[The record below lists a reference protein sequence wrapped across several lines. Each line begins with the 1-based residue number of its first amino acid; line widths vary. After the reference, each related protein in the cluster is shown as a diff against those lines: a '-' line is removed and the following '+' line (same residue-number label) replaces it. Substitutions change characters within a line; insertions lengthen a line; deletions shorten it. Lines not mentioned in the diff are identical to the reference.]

1 MEPGTKLGHYE
12 IRAKIG
18 AGGMGEVYLAVDTE
32 LDRTVAIKILPAA
45 LAADAQRLQRFVQEA
60 KAASALNHPHIL
72 TIYEIGVTGNSRFIA
87 TEFID
92 GDTLRPHIGAGMK
105 LAEVLE
111 ITIQACGALAAAH
124 AAGIIH
130 RDIKPENIM
139 VRRDGYIKLLDFGL
153 AKLTEPKG
161 STTDTEAPTKAMV
174 NTGAGTVMGTAN
186 YMSPEQ
192 AKGTH
197 IDERSDLW
205 SLGAVLYEMVTGH
218 VPFAGETPTE
228 TISLILQKEPA
239 PLVRYANEVP
249 DELERIAAKALT
261 KDREARYQTAKDM
274 LIDLRNLK
282 RKLEVD
288 AEIDRTVPPEL
299 RAAVSTG
306 GAPGGSS
313 TASGAVAA
321 TSVASTPHS
330 ALSAPSASSAEY
342 IAGEIRRHKKGVA
355 LLAGFFVVALIIAGV
370 FYFSRKKPALTEK
383 DSVLLADFVN
393 TTGEQVFDGTL
404 KQALAVQLGQSPF
417 LNIFPDDR
425 VNETLRFMGKA
436 PNERITKDV
445 AKEICA
451 RQGLKAMIVGSI
463 AGLGSHYVV
472 TLEAIDAQ
480 AGDAIAREQAE
491 AENKEQVLKA
501 LGKAASQLRE
511 KLGESLGSI
520 KKYDAPIEQAT
531 TSSLEA
537 LKAFTQGNEQ
547 RNAGNQAESISF
559 YKRAAE
565 LDPNFAMAY
574 ARLGVAY
581 SNQFQTELGAQY
593 SQKAYD
599 LRDRVSERER
609 FYISEKYTSYV
620 SGDREE
626 AVRVLKAWAQSY
638 PNDYIPHNN
647 LAANYSIF
655 GQFEDALK
663 EAREAVRLSPNN
675 TTAQGN
681 YVEGFVKLNRF
692 DEARQTLEQTLG
704 QNPERGIYH
713 FYNFQLAFIRGDQ
726 DTMKKDLDW
735 WSKRPNEN
743 DPLDY
748 QAGTSG
754 FYGQW
759 QKAQDFSHRSI
770 EMMISQDRKENAAQ
784 AETNNSFYEGIL
796 GRCSQAKERVARGL
810 VLSRDRI
817 TLASAAMTLA
827 YCNETGQA
835 QSFIDE
841 LLRRYPKDTPTI
853 GVLIPMVRAAMEM
866 NRGNAVQAIE
876 VIRPAERFELGNV
889 AGFWLTYL
897 RGEIYLRQKAGG
909 DAAAAFQKIL
919 DHRGIEP
926 ISPLYPLAHLGLA
939 RASVLSGDTAKAR
952 KEYQDFLALWKDADP
967 DLPIL
972 QQAKDEYAK
981 LK

>member
-1 MEPGTKLGHYE
+1 MKPGTKLAHYE
-12 IRAKIG
+12 IRSKIG
-18 AGGMGEVYLAVDTE
+18 AGGMGEVYLAIDTE

-111 ITIQACGALAAAH
+111 IAIQACGALAAAH

-139 VRRDGYIKLLDFGL
+139 VRRDGYIKVLDFGL

-218 VPFAGETPTE
+218 APFAGETPTE

-239 PLVRYANEVP
+239 PLVRYAHEVP
-249 DELERIAAKALT
+249 DELERIASKALT
-261 KDREARYQTAKDM
+261 KNREERYQTAKDM
-274 LIDLRNLK
+274 LIDLRHLK

-306 GAPGGSS
+306 GVPGGAS
-313 TASGAVAA
+313 TASGALAA
-321 TSVASTPHS
+321 TSVASTPH
-330 ALSAPSASSAEY
+330 ASSAEY
-342 IAGEIRRHKKGVA
+342 IVSEIRRHRKGAA
-355 LLAGFFVVALIIAGV
+355 LIALFLIAGLAVAGFFYL
-370 FYFSRKKPALTEK
+370 SRKKPALTEK
-383 DSVLLADFVN
+383 DTVLLADFVN
-393 TTGEQVFDGTL
+393 TTGEPVFDGTL

-417 LNIFPDDR
+417 LNIFPDER
-425 VNETLRFMGKA
+425 VNQTLRFMGKA

-445 AKEICA
+445 AKEICV
-451 RQGLKAMIVGSI
+451 RQGIKAMIVGSI
-463 AGLGSHYVV
+463 AGLGSHYIV
-472 TLEAIDAQ
+472 TIEAINAQ
-480 AGDAIAREQAE
+480 ADEAIAREQAE

-511 KLGESLGSI
+511 TLGESLSSI
-520 KKYDAPIEQAT
+520 KKFDAPIEQAT

-537 LKAFTQGNEQ
+537 LKAFSQGNEQ
-547 RNAGNQAESISF
+547 RIAGNQTESIPF
-559 YKRAAE
+559 YKRAVE
-565 LDPNFAMAY
+565 LDPNFALAY
-574 ARLGVAY
+574 ARLAVAY
-581 SNQFQTELGAQY
+581 NNQFQTELAAQY

-620 SGDREE
+620 TGDREE
-626 AVRVLKAWAQSY
+626 AVNVLKAWAQSY

-647 LAANYSIF
+647 LAVNYSLF

-663 EAREAVRLSPNN
+663 ESREAVRLSPNN

-681 YVEGFVKLNRF
+681 YVENFIKLNRF
-692 DEARQTLEQTLG
+692 DEARQVLEQTLG
-704 QNPERGIYH
+704 QNPDRSVYR
-713 FYNFQLAFIRGDQ
+713 FYSSQLAFIRGDQ
-726 DTMKKDLDW
+726 DTIKRELDW
-735 WSKRPNEN
+735 WSKRPTET
-743 DPLDY
+743 DALDY
-748 QAGTSG
+748 QSGTSA

-759 QKAQDFSHRSI
+759 QKARDFSRRSI
-770 EMMISQDRKENAAQ
+770 EMMLSQDRKENAGQTEAFI
-784 AETNNSFYEGIL
+784 SFFEAVL
-796 GRCSQAKERVARGL
+796 GRCQQAKEGVTRGL
-810 VLSRDRI
+810 ALSRDRI
-817 TLASAAMTLA
+817 GLGSAAMALA
-827 YCNETGQA
+827 YCNELGQA
-835 QSFIDE
+835 QSLADE
-841 LLRRYPKDTPTI
+841 LQKRFPKDTPTV
-853 GVLIPMVRAAMEM
+853 GVLIPMVRATMEM
-866 NRGNAVQAIE
+866 NRGNTAAAIE
-876 VIRPAERFELGNV
+876 ILRPANRFEFGNV
-889 AGFWLTYL
+889 AGIWLTYV
-897 RGEIYLRQKAGG
+897 RGQIYLRQKTGNE
-909 DAAAAFQKIL
+909 AAADFQKIL

-926 ISPLYPLAHLGLA
+926 SSPLYPLAHLGLA

-952 KEYQDFLALWKDADP
+952 KEYQDFLAVWKDADA
-967 DLPIL
+967 DLPVL
-972 QQAKDEYAK
+972 QQAKDEYGK

>member
-1 MEPGTKLGHYE
+1 MKPGTKLAHYE
-12 IRAKIG
+12 IRSKIG

-92 GDTLRPHIGAGMK
+92 GDTLRPHIGAGLK

-111 ITIQACGALAAAH
+111 IAIQVCGALAAAH

-161 STTDTEAPTKAMV
+161 STTDTEAPTRAMV

-239 PLVRYANEVP
+239 PLVRYAHEVP
-249 DELERIAAKALT
+249 DELERIVTKALT
-261 KDREARYQTAKDM
+261 KNREERYQTAKDM
-274 LIDLRNLK
+274 LIDLRHLK

-306 GAPGGSS
+306 GVPGGAA

-321 TSVASTPHS
+321 TSVASTPH
-330 ALSAPSASSAEY
+330 ASSAEY
-342 IAGEIRRHKKGVA
+342 IVSEIRRHRKGA
-355 LLAGFFVVALIIAGV
+355 LLIGALLITALAVGGF
-370 FYFSRKKPALTEK
+370 FYFSGKKAALTEK
-383 DSVLLADFVN
+383 DTVLLADFVN
-393 TTGEQVFDGTL
+393 TTGEPVFDGTL

-417 LNIFPDDR
+417 LNIFPDER

-445 AKEICA
+445 AKEICV
-451 RQGLKAMIVGSI
+451 RQGIKAMIVGSI

-472 TLEAIDAQ
+472 TIEAINAQ

-501 LGKAASQLRE
+501 LGKATSQLRE
-511 KLGESLGSI
+511 KLGESLSSI
-520 KKYDAPIEQAT
+520 KKFDAPIEQAT

-537 LKAFTQGNEQ
+537 LKAFSQGNEQ
-547 RNAGNQAESISF
+547 RIAGNQTESIPF
-559 YKRAAE
+559 YKRAVE
-565 LDPNFAMAY
+565 LDPNFALAY
-574 ARLGVAY
+574 ARLAVAY
-581 SNQFQTELGAQY
+581 SNQFQTELAAQY

-620 SGDREE
+620 TGDREE
-626 AVRVLKAWAQSY
+626 AVKVLKAWTQSY

-647 LAANYSIF
+647 LAVNYSLF
-655 GQFEDALK
+655 GQYEDALK
-663 EAREAVRLSPNN
+663 ESREAVRLSPNN

-681 YVEGFVKLNRF
+681 YVENFIKLNRF
-692 DEARQTLEQTLG
+692 DEARQVLEQTLG
-704 QNPERGIYH
+704 QNPERGMYR
-713 FYNFQLAFIRGDQ
+713 FYSSQLAFIRGDQ
-726 DTMKKDLDW
+726 DILKRELDW
-735 WSKRPNEN
+735 WSKRPTET
-743 DPLDY
+743 DVLDY
-748 QAGTSG
+748 QAGSSA

-759 QKAQDFSHRSI
+759 QKSRDFSRRSI
-770 EMMISQDRKENAAQ
+770 EMMLSQDRKENAGQ
-784 AETNNSFYEGIL
+784 AETSNSFFAAVL
-796 GRCSQAKERVARGL
+796 GRCEQAKEDATRGL
-810 VLSRDRI
+810 ALSRDRI
-817 TLASAAMTLA
+817 GLGAAAMALA
-827 YCNETGQA
+827 YCNELGQA
-835 QSFIDE
+835 QSLADE
-841 LLRRYPKDTPTI
+841 LQKRFPKDTATI
-853 GVLIPMVRAAMEM
+853 AVLIPMVRATMEM
-866 NRGNAVQAIE
+866 NRSNTAGAIE
-876 VIRPAERFELGNV
+876 ILRPATRFEFGNV
-889 AGFWLTYL
+889 AGIWLTYV
-897 RGEIYLRQKAGG
+897 RGQIYLRQKAGNE
-909 DAAAAFQKIL
+909 AAAEFQKIL

-926 ISPLYPLAHLGLA
+926 SSLLYPLAHLGLA
-939 RASVLSGDTAKAR
+939 RASVFSGDTAKAR
-952 KEYQDFLALWKDADP
+952 KEYQDFLAVWKDADA
-967 DLPIL
+967 DLPVV

>member
-1 MEPGTKLGHYE
+1 MKPGTKLAHYE
-12 IRAKIG
+12 IRSKIG

-92 GDTLRPHIGAGMK
+92 GDTLRPHIGAGLK

-111 ITIQACGALAAAH
+111 IAIQACAALAAAH

-239 PLVRYANEVP
+239 PLVRYAHEVP
-249 DELERIAAKALT
+249 DELERIATKALT
-261 KDREARYQTAKDM
+261 KNREERYQTAKDM
-274 LIDLRNLK
+274 LIDLRHLK

-306 GAPGGSS
+306 GVPGGAA

-321 TSVASTPHS
+321 TSVASTPH
-330 ALSAPSASSAEY
+330 ASSAEY
-342 IAGEIRRHKKGVA
+342 IVSEIRRHRKGA
-355 LLAGFFVVALIIAGV
+355 LLIGALLIAALAVGGF
-370 FYFSRKKPALTEK
+370 FYFSGKKAALTEK
-383 DSVLLADFVN
+383 DTVLLADFVN
-393 TTGEQVFDGTL
+393 TTGEPVFDGTL

-417 LNIFPDDR
+417 LNIFPDER

-445 AKEICA
+445 AKEICV
-451 RQGLKAMIVGSI
+451 RQGIKAMIVGSI

-472 TLEAIDAQ
+472 TIEAINAQ

-501 LGKAASQLRE
+501 LGKATSQLRE
-511 KLGESLGSI
+511 KLGESLSSI
-520 KKYDAPIEQAT
+520 KKFDAPIEQAT

-537 LKAFTQGNEQ
+537 LKAFSQGNEQ
-547 RNAGNQAESISF
+547 RIAGNQTESIPF
-559 YKRAAE
+559 YKRAVE
-565 LDPNFAMAY
+565 LDPNFALAY
-574 ARLGVAY
+574 ARLAVAY
-581 SNQFQTELGAQY
+581 SNQFQTELAAQY

-620 SGDREE
+620 TGDREE
-626 AVRVLKAWAQSY
+626 AVKVLKAWAQSY

-647 LAANYSIF
+647 LAVNYSLF
-655 GQFEDALK
+655 GQYEDALK
-663 EAREAVRLSPNN
+663 ESREAVRLSPNN

-681 YVEGFVKLNRF
+681 YVENFIKLNRF
-692 DEARQTLEQTLG
+692 DEARQVLEQTLG
-704 QNPERGIYH
+704 QNPERSIYR
-713 FYNFQLAFIRGDQ
+713 FYSSQLAFIRGDQ
-726 DTMKKDLDW
+726 DILKRELDW
-735 WSKRPNEN
+735 WSKRPTET
-743 DPLDY
+743 DALDY
-748 QAGTSG
+748 QAGTSA

-759 QKAQDFSHRSI
+759 QKSRDFSRRSI
-770 EMMISQDRKENAAQ
+770 EMMLSQDRKENAGQ
-784 AETNNSFYEGIL
+784 AETSNSFFEAVL
-796 GRCSQAKERVARGL
+796 GRCQQSKEAVARG
-810 VLSRDRI
+810 VALSRDRI
-817 TLASAAMTLA
+817 GLGSAAMALA
-827 YCNETGQA
+827 YCNELGQA
-835 QSFIDE
+835 QSFVDE
-841 LLRRYPKDTPTI
+841 LQKRFPKDTATI
-853 GVLIPMVRAAMEM
+853 AVLIPLVRATMEM
-866 NRGNAVQAIE
+866 NRGNTAGAIE
-876 VIRPAERFELGNV
+876 ILRPATRFEFGNV
-889 AGFWLTYL
+889 AGIWLTYV
-897 RGEIYLRQKAGG
+897 RGQIYLRQKAGNE
-909 DAAAAFQKIL
+909 AAAEFQKIL

-926 ISPLYPLAHLGLA
+926 SSPLYPLAHLGLA

-952 KEYQDFLALWKDADP
+952 KEYQDFLAVWKDADA
-967 DLPIL
+967 DLPVV

>member
-1 MEPGTKLGHYE
+1 MSASLSSGTKLGHYE
-12 IRAKIG
+12 IRSKIG

-32 LDRTVAIKILPAA
+32 LDRTVAIKILPVA
-45 LAADAQRLQRFVQEA
+45 LAADSQRLQRFVQEA

-72 TIYEIGVTGNSRFIA
+72 TIYEIGTTESSRFIA

-111 ITIQACGALAAAH
+111 IAIQACSALAAAH

-139 VRRDGYIKLLDFGL
+139 VRRDGYIKVLDFGL

-197 IDERSDLW
+197 VDERTDLW

-239 PLVRYANEVP
+239 PLVRYAHEVP
-249 DELERIAAKALT
+249 DELERITTKALT
-261 KDREARYQTAKDM
+261 KDREERYQTAKDM
-274 LIDLRNLK
+274 LIDLRHLK

-306 GAPGGSS
+306 GFPGGSS

-321 TSVASTPHS
+321 TSLASTPQ
-330 ALSAPSASSAEY
+330 ASSAEY
-342 IAGEIRRHKKGVA
+342 IVSEIRRHKKGAAMIAALLIVA
-355 LLAGFFVVALIIAGV
+355 LVVAGF
-370 FYFSRKKPALTEK
+370 FYFSRKKQTLTEK
-383 DSVLLADFVN
+383 DTVLLADFVN
-393 TTGEQVFDGTL
+393 TTGEPVFDGTL

-417 LNIFPDDR
+417 LNIFPDER
-425 VNETLRFMGKA
+425 VNEALRFMGKA
-436 PNERITKDV
+436 ANERITKDV

-451 RQGLKAMIVGSI
+451 RQGIKAMIVGSI

-472 TLEAIDAQ
+472 TLEAINAQ

-511 KLGESLGSI
+511 KLGESLGSL
-520 KKYDAPIEQAT
+520 KKFDAPIEQAT

-547 RNAGNQAESISF
+547 RLVGNQSEAIPF
-559 YKRAAE
+559 YKRAIE

-574 ARLGVAY
+574 ARLAVMY
-581 SNQFQTELGAQY
+581 NNQFQTEMAAQY

-620 SGDREE
+620 TGDREE
-626 AVRVLKAWAQSY
+626 AINVLKAWAQSY

-647 LAANYSIF
+647 LAANYSLF

-681 YVEGFVKLNRF
+681 YVEGFIKLNRF

-713 FYNFQLAFIRGDQ
+713 FYNYQLAFIRNDQ

-735 WSKRPNEN
+735 WAKRPKES
-743 DPLDY
+743 DPLEY
-748 QAGTSG
+748 QAGSTA

-759 QKAQDFSHRSI
+759 QKSRDFTRRLI
-770 EMMISQDRKENAAQ
+770 EMMLSEDRKENAGQ
-784 AETNNSFYEGIL
+784 IETYNSFLEAVL
-796 GRCSQAKERVARGL
+796 GRCQQAKEGVTRGVA
-810 VLSRDRI
+810 LSRDRI
-817 TLASAAMTLA
+817 SLGAAAMTLA
-827 YCNETGQA
+827 YCNEAGQS
-835 QSFIDE
+835 QSLADE
-841 LLRRYPKDTPTI
+841 LQKRFPKDTPTI
-853 GVLIPMVRAAMEM
+853 GVLIPMVRATMEI
-866 NRGNAVQAIE
+866 NRGNGAQAIE
-876 VIRPAERFELGNV
+876 ILRPAGRFELGNV
-889 AGFWLTYL
+889 AGFWITYI
-897 RGEIYLRQKAGG
+897 RGEIYLRQKSGNE
-909 DAAAAFQKIL
+909 AAAAFQKIL

-926 ISPLYPLAHLGLA
+926 ASPLYPLAHLGLA

-952 KEYQDFLALWKDADP
+952 KEYQDFLAVWKDADA
-967 DLPIL
+967 DLPVL

>member
-1 MEPGTKLGHYE
+1 
-12 IRAKIG
+12 
-18 AGGMGEVYLAVDTE
+18 MGEVYLAVDTE

-92 GDTLRPHIGAGMK
+92 GDTLRPHIGAGLK

-111 ITIQACGALAAAH
+111 IAIQACGALAAAH

-161 STTDTEAPTKAMV
+161 STTDTEAPTKAMI

-239 PLVRYANEVP
+239 PLVRYAHEVP
-249 DELERIAAKALT
+249 DELERIATKALT
-261 KDREARYQTAKDM
+261 KNREERYQTAKDM
-274 LIDLRNLK
+274 LIDLRHLK

-306 GAPGGSS
+306 GVPGGAG

-321 TSVASTPHS
+321 TSVASTPH
-330 ALSAPSASSAEY
+330 ASSAEY
-342 IAGEIRRHKKGVA
+342 IVSEIRRHRKGA
-355 LLAGFFVVALIIAGV
+355 LLIGALLIAALAVGGF
-370 FYFSRKKPALTEK
+370 FYFSGKKAALTEK
-383 DSVLLADFVN
+383 DTVLLADFVN
-393 TTGEQVFDGTL
+393 TTGEAVFDGTL

-417 LNIFPDDR
+417 LNIFPDER

-445 AKEICA
+445 AKEICV
-451 RQGLKAMIVGSI
+451 RQGIKAMIVGSI

-472 TLEAIDAQ
+472 TIEAINAQ

-501 LGKAASQLRE
+501 LGKATSQLRE
-511 KLGESLGSI
+511 KLGESLSSI
-520 KKYDAPIEQAT
+520 KKFDAPIEQAT

-537 LKAFTQGNEQ
+537 LKAFSQGNEQ
-547 RNAGNQAESISF
+547 RIAGNQTESIPF
-559 YKRAAE
+559 YKRAVE
-565 LDPNFAMAY
+565 LDPNFALAY
-574 ARLGVAY
+574 ARLAVAY
-581 SNQFQTELGAQY
+581 SNQFQTELAAQY

-620 SGDREE
+620 TGDREE
-626 AVRVLKAWAQSY
+626 AVKVLKAWAQSY

-647 LAANYSIF
+647 LAVNYSLF
-655 GQFEDALK
+655 GQYEDALK
-663 EAREAVRLSPNN
+663 ESREAVRLSPNN

-681 YVEGFVKLNRF
+681 YVENFIKLNRF
-692 DEARQTLEQTLG
+692 DEARQVLEQTLG
-704 QNPERGIYH
+704 QNPERGIYR
-713 FYNFQLAFIRGDQ
+713 FYSSQLAFIRGDQ
-726 DTMKKDLDW
+726 DILKRELDW
-735 WSKRPNEN
+735 WSKRPTET
-743 DPLDY
+743 DALDY
-748 QAGTSG
+748 QAGTSA

-759 QKAQDFSHRSI
+759 QKSRDFSRRSI
-770 EMMISQDRKENAAQ
+770 EMMLSQDRKENAGQ
-784 AETNNSFYEGIL
+784 AETSNSFFEAVL
-796 GRCSQAKERVARGL
+796 GRCQQSKEAVARG
-810 VLSRDRI
+810 VALSRDRI
-817 TLASAAMTLA
+817 GLGSAAMALA
-827 YCNETGQA
+827 YCNELGQA
-835 QSFIDE
+835 QSFVDE
-841 LLRRYPKDTPTI
+841 LQKRFPKDTATI
-853 GVLIPMVRAAMEM
+853 AVLIPMVRATMEM
-866 NRGNAVQAIE
+866 NRGNTAGAIE
-876 VIRPAERFELGNV
+876 ILRPATRFEFGNV
-889 AGFWLTYL
+889 AGIWLTYV
-897 RGEIYLRQKAGG
+897 RGQIYLRQKAG
-909 DAAAAFQKIL
+909 
-919 DHRGIEP
+919 
-926 ISPLYPLAHLGLA
+926 
-939 RASVLSGDTAKAR
+939 SVLSGDTAKAR
-952 KEYQDFLALWKDADP
+952 KEYQDFLALWKDADA
-967 DLPIL
+967 DLPVV

>member
-1 MEPGTKLGHYE
+1 MTISAGTKLGHYE
-12 IRAKIG
+12 IRSQLG
-18 AGGMGEVYLAVDTE
+18 AGGMGEVYLAIDTE
-32 LDRTVAIKILPAA
+32 LDRTVAIKILPAD
-45 LAADAQRLQRFVQEA
+45 LASDTQRLQRFVQEA

-72 TIYEIGVTGNSRFIA
+72 TIYEIGTTESSRFIA

-111 ITIQACGALAAAH
+111 IAIQACSALAAAH

-139 VRRDGYIKLLDFGL
+139 VRRDGYIKVLDFGL

-161 STTDTEAPTKAMV
+161 STTDTEAPTRAMV

-197 IDERSDLW
+197 VDERTDLW

-239 PLVRYANEVP
+239 PLVRYAHEVP
-249 DELERIAAKALT
+249 DELERIATKALT
-261 KDREARYQTAKDM
+261 KNREERYQTAKDM
-274 LIDLRNLK
+274 VIDLRHLK

-306 GAPGGSS
+306 GVPGGSS
-313 TASGAVAA
+313 TASGGAPA
-321 TSVASTPHS
+321 TSVASTPHG
-330 ALSAPSASSAEY
+330 ASSAEY
-342 IAGEIRRHKKGVA
+342 IVSEIRRHKKGA
-355 LLAGFFVVALIIAGV
+355 ALIAVLLIVGVVIAGS
-370 FYFSRKKPALTEK
+370 FYFSRKKSALTEK
-383 DSVLLADFVN
+383 DTVLLADFVN
-393 TTGEQVFDGTL
+393 TTDEPVFDGTL

-417 LNIFPDDR
+417 LNIFPDER

-451 RQGLKAMIVGSI
+451 RQGLKAMIIGSI
-463 AGLGSHYVV
+463 AGLGSHYVI
-472 TLEAIDAQ
+472 TIEAINPQ

-491 AENKEQVLKA
+491 ADNKEQVLKA

-511 KLGESLGSI
+511 KLGESLSSI
-520 KKYDAPIEQAT
+520 KKFDAPIEQAT

-537 LKAFTQGNEQ
+537 LKAFSQGNEQ
-547 RNAGNQAESISF
+547 RIVGNQTEAIPF
-559 YKRAAE
+559 YKRAIE

-574 ARLGVAY
+574 ARLAVIY
-581 SNQFQTELGAQY
+581 NNQFQTELAAQF

-599 LRDRVSERER
+599 LRNRVSEREK
-609 FYISEKYTSYV
+609 FYISEKYASYV
-620 SGDREE
+620 SGDRDE
-626 AVRVLKAWAQSY
+626 AINVLKAWAQSY

-647 LAANYSIF
+647 LAVNYSLI
-655 GQFEDALK
+655 GQYEDALK
-663 EAREAVRLSPNN
+663 ESREAVRLSPNN

-681 YVEGFVKLNRF
+681 YVENFIKLNRF
-692 DEARQTLEQTLG
+692 DEARQVLEQTLG
-704 QNPERGIYH
+704 QNPERPVYRVYS
-713 FYNFQLAFIRGDQ
+713 FELAFLRGDQ
-726 DTMKKDLDW
+726 DTMKRDLDW
-735 WSKRPNEN
+735 WEKRPKQT
-743 DPLDY
+743 DFFDY
-748 QAGTSG
+748 QAASAA

-759 QKAQDFSHRSI
+759 HKSLDFNHRSI
-770 EMMISQDRKENAAQ
+770 EMMISQDRKENAGQ
-784 AETNNSFYEGIL
+784 IETYVSFLEAVV
-796 GRCSQAKERVARGL
+796 GRCQQAKEGVARGL
-810 VLSRDRI
+810 ALSRDRI
-817 TLASAAMTLA
+817 GLGTAAMTLA
-827 YCNETGQA
+827 YCNELGQA
-835 QSFIDE
+835 QSLLDE
-841 LLRRYPKDTPTI
+841 LQRRYPKDTPTI
-853 GVLIPMVRAAMEM
+853 GVLVPMVRAAMEM
-866 NRGNAVQAIE
+866 NRGNGAQAIE
-876 VIRPAERFELGNV
+876 ILRPAGRFELGNI
-889 AGFWLTYL
+889 AGFWLTYI
-897 RGEIYLRQKAGG
+897 RGEVLLRQKAGNE
-909 DAAAAFQKIL
+909 AAAAFQKIL

-926 ISPLYPLAHLGLA
+926 MSPLYSLAHLGLA
-939 RASVLSGDTAKAR
+939 RASVLSGDTTRAR
-952 KEYQDFLALWKDADP
+952 KEYQDFLGVWKDADA

-972 QQAKDEYAK
+972 QQAREEYLK

>member
-1 MEPGTKLGHYE
+1 
-12 IRAKIG
+12 
-18 AGGMGEVYLAVDTE
+18 MGEVYLAVDTE

-45 LAADAQRLQRFVQEA
+45 LASDSQRLQRFVQEA
-60 KAASALNHPHIL
+60 KSASALNHPHIL
-72 TIYEIGVTGNSRFIA
+72 TIYEIGTTESSRFIA

-111 ITIQACGALAAAH
+111 IAIQACSALAAAH

-139 VRRDGYIKLLDFGL
+139 VRRDGYIKVLDFGL

-197 IDERSDLW
+197 VDERTDLW

-239 PLVRYANEVP
+239 PLVRYAHEVP
-249 DELERIAAKALT
+249 DELERIATKALT
-261 KDREARYQTAKDM
+261 KDREERYQTAKDM
-274 LIDLRNLK
+274 LIDLRHLK

-306 GAPGGSS
+306 GVPVGSS
-313 TASGAVAA
+313 TASGALAA
-321 TSVASTPHS
+321 TSVASTPH
-330 ALSAPSASSAEY
+330 ASSAEY
-342 IAGEIRRHKKGVA
+342 IVSEIRRHKKGAALIAALLTVA
-355 LLAGFFVVALIIAGV
+355 LVVAGV
-370 FYFSRKKPALTEK
+370 FYFSRNKSALTER
-383 DSVLLADFVN
+383 DTVLLADFVN
-393 TTGEQVFDGTL
+393 TTGEPVFDGTL

-417 LNIFPDDR
+417 LNIFPDER

-436 PNERITKDV
+436 ANERITKEI

-463 AGLGSHYVV
+463 AALGSHYVV
-472 TLEAIDAQ
+472 TIEAINAQ
-480 AGDAIAREQAE
+480 AGDVIAREQSE
-491 AENKEQVLKA
+491 ADSKEQVLKA

-511 KLGESLGSI
+511 KLGESLGSV
-520 KKYDAPIEQAT
+520 KKFDAPIEQAT

-537 LKAFTQGNEQ
+537 LKAFTQGNEE
-547 RNAGNQAESISF
+547 RNLGNQTEAIPF
-559 YKRAAE
+559 YKRAVE

-574 ARLGVAY
+574 ARLAVIY
-581 SNQFQTELGAQY
+581 NNQFQTELAAQY

-599 LRDRVSERER
+599 LRDRVSEREK
-609 FYISEKYTSYV
+609 FYISEKYASYV

-626 AVRVLKAWAQSY
+626 AIRVLKAWAQSY

-647 LAANYSIF
+647 LAVNYSLF
-655 GQFEDALK
+655 GQYEEALK
-663 EAREAVRLSPNN
+663 ESREAVRLSPQN
-675 TTAQGN
+675 TTSLSN
-681 YVEGFVKLNRF
+681 YIENFIKLNRF
-692 DEARQTLEQTLG
+692 DEARQVLEQTLG
-704 QNPERGIYH
+704 PTPDRPVYRV
-713 FYNFQLAFIRGDQ
+713 YSYQLAFLRGDQ
-726 DTMKKDLDW
+726 ETMQKTLDW
-735 WSKRPNEN
+735 WAKRPTQTEFF
-743 DPLDY
+743 DF
-748 QAGTSG
+748 QAGPAA

-759 QKAQDFSHRSI
+759 QKALDFNHRSI
-770 EMMISQDRKENAAQ
+770 EMMISQDRKENAGQ
-784 AETNNSFYEGIL
+784 IESGNSFVEAVL
-796 GRCSQAKERVARGL
+796 GRCQQAKEEVKRGL
-810 VLSRDRI
+810 ALSRDRFG
-817 TLASAAMTLA
+817 LSVAALGLA
-827 YCNETGQA
+827 YCNDLGQA
-835 QSFIDE
+835 QALLDE
-841 LLRRYPKDTPTI
+841 LQKRFPRDTATSGI
-853 GVLIPMVRAAMEM
+853 LVPMIRAAIEM
-866 NRGNAVQAIE
+866 NRGNTAQALEIL
-876 VIRPAERFELGNV
+876 RPAGRFELGNV
-889 AGFWLTYL
+889 AGIWMTYI
-897 RGEIYLRQKAGG
+897 RGEIYLRQKAGNE
-909 DAAAAFQKIL
+909 AAAAFQKIL

-926 ISPLYPLAHLGLA
+926 ASPLYPLAHLGLA
-939 RASVLSGDTAKAR
+939 RASVLSGDTNRAR
-952 KEYQDFLALWKDADP
+952 KEYQDFLAMWKDADA
-967 DLPIL
+967 DLPVL
-972 QQAKDEYAK
+972 LQAKEEYAK

>member
-1 MEPGTKLGHYE
+1 MKPGTRLGHYE
-12 IRAKIG
+12 IRSKIG
-18 AGGMGEVYLAVDTE
+18 AGGMGEVYLAIDTE
-32 LDRTVAIKILPAA
+32 LDRTVAIKILPAV
-45 LAADAQRLQRFVQEA
+45 LAADGQRLQRFVQEA

-111 ITIQACGALAAAH
+111 VAIQACGALAAAH
-124 AAGIIH
+124 AAGIVH

-139 VRRDGYIKLLDFGL
+139 VRRDGYIKVLDFGL

-239 PLVRYANEVP
+239 PLVRYAHEVP
-249 DELERIAAKALT
+249 DELERIATKALT
-261 KDREARYQTAKDM
+261 KDREERYQTAKDM
-274 LIDLRNLK
+274 LIDLRHLK

-306 GAPGGSS
+306 GVPGGAS

-321 TSVASTPHS
+321 TSVAGTPHG
-330 ALSAPSASSAEY
+330 ASSAEY
-342 IAGEIRRHKKGVA
+342 IVSEIRRHKKGVA
-355 LLAGFFVVALIIAGV
+355 LLAGLFVVALIVAGV
-370 FYFSRKKPALTEK
+370 FFFLRKKPALTEK
-383 DSVLLADFVN
+383 DTVLLADFVN
-393 TTGEQVFDGTL
+393 TTGEPVFDGTL

-417 LNIFPDDR
+417 LNIFPDER

-463 AGLGSHYVV
+463 AGLGSHYVI
-472 TLEAIDAQ
+472 TIEAINAQ
-480 AGDAIAREQAE
+480 AGEAIAREQAE

-511 KLGESLGSI
+511 KLGESLSSI
-520 KKYDAPIEQAT
+520 KKFDAPIEQAT

-547 RNAGNQAESISF
+547 RIVGNQPESIPF
-559 YKRAAE
+559 YKRAIE

-574 ARLGVAY
+574 ARLAVMY
-581 SNQFQTELGAQY
+581 NNQFQTEVAAQY

-620 SGDREE
+620 TGDREE
-626 AVRVLKAWAQSY
+626 AINILKAWAQSY

-647 LAANYSIF
+647 LAANYSLF

-681 YVEGFVKLNRF
+681 YVEGFIKLNRF

-704 QNPERGIYH
+704 QNPERGVFH
-713 FYNFQLAFIRGDQ
+713 FYNYELAFIRGDQ

-735 WSKRPNEN
+735 WAKRPNEN

-748 QAGTSG
+748 QGGTAG

-759 QKAQDFSHRSI
+759 QKAQDFFHRSI
-770 EMMISQDRKENAAQ
+770 EMMISQDRKENAGQ
-784 AETNNSFYEGIL
+784 IETYISSYEAVL
-796 GRCSQAKERVARGL
+796 GRCQQAKERVARGIA
-810 VLSRDRI
+810 LSRDRI
-817 TLASAAMTLA
+817 GLGSAAITLA
-827 YCNETGQA
+827 YCNELGQA
-835 QSFIDE
+835 QSLLDE
-841 LLRRYPKDTPTI
+841 LQKRFPKDTATV
-853 GVLIPMVRAAMEM
+853 GVLVPMTRAAIEM
-866 NRGNAVQAIE
+866 NRGNTTQAIE
-876 VIRPAERFELGNV
+876 ILRPAGRFELGNV
-889 AGFWLTYL
+889 AGFWLTYV
-897 RGEIYLRQKAGG
+897 RGEIYLRQKAGNE
-909 DAAAAFQKIL
+909 AAADFQKIL

-926 ISPLYPLAHLGLA
+926 TSPLYPLAHLGLA

-952 KEYQDFLALWKDADP
+952 KEYQDFLALWKDADA

>member
-1 MEPGTKLGHYE
+1 LTISAGTKLGRYE

-18 AGGMGEVYLAVDTE
+18 AGGMGEVYLAIDTE
-32 LDRTVAIKILPAA
+32 LDRTVAIKILPAD
-45 LAADAQRLQRFVQEA
+45 LASDTQRLQRFVQEA

-72 TIYEIGVTGNSRFIA
+72 TIYEIGTTESSRFIA

-111 ITIQACGALAAAH
+111 IAIQACSALAAAH

-139 VRRDGYIKLLDFGL
+139 VRRDGYIKVLDFGL

-161 STTDTEAPTKAMV
+161 STTDTEAPTRAMV

-197 IDERSDLW
+197 VDERTDLW

-239 PLVRYANEVP
+239 PLVRYAHEVP
-249 DELERIAAKALT
+249 EELERIATKALT
-261 KDREARYQTAKDM
+261 KDREERYQTAKDM
-274 LIDLRNLK
+274 LIDLRHLK

-306 GAPGGSS
+306 GAPGGAS

-321 TSVASTPHS
+321 TSVASAPHG
-330 ALSAPSASSAEY
+330 ASSAEY
-342 IAGEIRRHKKGVA
+342 IVSEIRRHKKGAVMVAGVLIVA
-355 LLAGFFVVALIIAGV
+355 LVVAGF

-383 DSVLLADFVN
+383 DTVLLADFVN
-393 TTGEQVFDGTL
+393 TTGESVFDGTL

-417 LNIFPDDR
+417 LNIFPDER
-425 VNETLRFMGKA
+425 VNETLRFMGKPA
-436 PNERITKDV
+436 NERITKDV

-451 RQGLKAMIVGSI
+451 RQGIKAMIVGSI
-463 AGLGSHYVV
+463 AGLGSHYVI
-472 TLEAIDAQ
+472 TIEAINAQ

-491 AENKEQVLKA
+491 ADNKEQVLKA

-511 KLGESLGSI
+511 KLGESLSSI
-520 KKYDAPIEQAT
+520 KKFDAPIEQAT

-537 LKAFTQGNEQ
+537 LKAFSQGNEQ
-547 RNAGNQAESISF
+547 RIVGNQPEAIPF
-559 YKRAAE
+559 YKRAIE

-574 ARLGVAY
+574 ARLAVMY
-581 SNQFQTELGAQY
+581 QNQFQTELAAQF

-609 FYISEKYTSYV
+609 FYISEKYASYV
-620 SGDREE
+620 TGDRDE
-626 AVRVLKAWAQSY
+626 ATNVLKAWAQSY

-647 LAANYSIF
+647 LAVNYSLF
-655 GQFEDALK
+655 GQYEDALK
-663 EAREAVRLSPNN
+663 ESREAVRLSPNN
-675 TTAQGN
+675 ATAQGN
-681 YVEGFVKLNRF
+681 YVENFIKLNRF
-692 DEARQTLEQTLG
+692 DEARQVLEQTLG
-704 QNPERGIYH
+704 QNPERPVYH
-713 FYNFQLAFIRGDQ
+713 FYSSQLAFLRGDQ
-726 DTMKKDLDW
+726 ETMKRDLDW
-735 WSKRPNEN
+735 WEKRPKQT
-743 DPLDY
+743 DFFDF
-748 QAGTSG
+748 QAATAG

-759 QKAQDFSHRSI
+759 HKSLDFNHRSI
-770 EMMISQDRKENAAQ
+770 EMMISQDRKENAGQ
-784 AETNNSFYEGIL
+784 IETYVSFLEAIV
-796 GRCSQAKERVARGL
+796 GRCQQAREGAARG
-810 VLSRDRI
+810 VALSRDRI
-817 TLASAAMTLA
+817 GLGNAAMTLA
-827 YCNETGQA
+827 YCNELGQA
-835 QSFIDE
+835 QSLLDE
-841 LLRRYPKDTPTI
+841 ILRRYPKDTPTI
-853 GVLIPMVRAAMEM
+853 GVLVPMVRAAMEM
-866 NRGNAVQAIE
+866 NRGNGAQAIE
-876 VIRPAERFELGNV
+876 ILRPAGRFELGII
-889 AGFWLTYL
+889 AGFWLTYV
-897 RGEIYLRQKAGG
+897 RGEVLLREKAGNE
-909 DAAAAFQKIL
+909 AAAAFQKIL

-926 ISPLYPLAHLGLA
+926 MSPLYPLAHLGLA
-939 RASVLSGDTAKAR
+939 RASVLSGDTTRAR
-952 KEYQDFLALWKDADP
+952 KEYQDFLAVWKDADA
-967 DLPIL
+967 DLPVL
-972 QQAKDEYAK
+972 QQARDEYLK

>member
-1 MEPGTKLGHYE
+1 LTVSAGSRLGRYE

-18 AGGMGEVYLAVDTE
+18 AGGMGEVYLAIDTE
-32 LDRTVAIKILPAA
+32 LDRTVAIKILPAD
-45 LAADAQRLQRFVQEA
+45 LATDTQRLQRFVQEA

-72 TIYEIGVTGNSRFIA
+72 TIYEIGTTESSRFIA

-111 ITIQACGALAAAH
+111 IAIQACSALAAAH

-139 VRRDGYIKLLDFGL
+139 VRRDGYIKVLDFGL

-161 STTDTEAPTKAMV
+161 STTDTEAPTRAMV

-197 IDERSDLW
+197 VDERTDLW

-239 PLVRYANEVP
+239 PLVRYAHEVP
-249 DELERIAAKALT
+249 DELERIATKALT
-261 KDREARYQTAKDM
+261 KDREERYQTAKDM
-274 LIDLRNLK
+274 LIDLRHLK

-299 RAAVSTG
+299 RAAVSTSG
-306 GAPGGSS
+306 VPAGSS
-313 TASGAVAA
+313 TASGATTA
-321 TSVASTPHS
+321 TSVASAPHG
-330 ALSAPSASSAEY
+330 ASSAEY
-342 IAGEIRRHKKGVA
+342 IVSEIRRHKKGAA
-355 LLAGFFVVALIIAGV
+355 LIAGV
-370 FYFSRKKPALTEK
+370 LIIGLVVAGFIYFSRKKSALTEK
-383 DSVLLADFVN
+383 DTVLLADFVN
-393 TTGEQVFDGTL
+393 TTGEPVFDGTL

-417 LNIFPDDR
+417 LNIFPDER
-425 VNETLRFMGKA
+425 VNETLRFMGKPA
-436 PNERITKDV
+436 NERITKDV

-451 RQGLKAMIVGSI
+451 RQGIKAMIVGSI
-463 AGLGSHYVV
+463 AGLGSHYIV
-472 TLEAIDAQ
+472 TLEAINAQ
-480 AGDAIAREQAE
+480 AGDAIAREQSE

-520 KKYDAPIEQAT
+520 KKFDEPIEQAT

-547 RNAGNQAESISF
+547 RIVGNQPEAILF
-559 YKRAAE
+559 YKRAIE

-574 ARLGVAY
+574 ARLAVMY
-581 SNQFQTELGAQY
+581 QNQFQTELAAQF

-599 LRDRVSERER
+599 LRDRVSEREK
-609 FYISEKYTSYV
+609 FYISEKYASYV
-620 SGDREE
+620 TGDRDE
-626 AVRVLKAWAQSY
+626 AINVLKAWAQSY

-647 LAANYSIF
+647 LAVDYSLF
-655 GQFEDALK
+655 GQYEDALK
-663 EAREAVRLSPNN
+663 ESREAVRLSPNN

-681 YVEGFVKLNRF
+681 YVENFIKLNRF
-692 DEARQTLEQTLG
+692 DEARQVLEQTLG
-704 QNPERGIYH
+704 QNPERPVYH
-713 FYNFQLAFIRGDQ
+713 FYSFELAFLLGDQ
-726 DTMKKDLDW
+726 DTMKRDLDW
-735 WSKRPNEN
+735 WEKRPKQT
-743 DPLDY
+743 DFFDY
-748 QAGTSG
+748 QAGTAA

-759 QKAQDFSHRSI
+759 HKSLDFNRRSI
-770 EMMISQDRKENAAQ
+770 EIMISQDRKENAGQ
-784 AETNNSFYEGIL
+784 AETYVSFLEAVV
-796 GRCSQAKERVARGL
+796 GRCQQAKEGVARG
-810 VLSRDRI
+810 VALSRDRI
-817 TLASAAMTLA
+817 GLGNAAMTQA
-827 YCNETGQA
+827 YCNELGQA
-835 QSFIDE
+835 QSFLDE
-841 LLRRYPKDTPTI
+841 LQRRYPKDTPTI
-853 GVLIPMVRAAMEM
+853 GVLVPMVRAAMEM
-866 NRGNAVQAIE
+866 NRGNGAQAIE
-876 VIRPAERFELGNV
+876 ILRPAGRFELGNI
-889 AGFWLTYL
+889 AGFWMTYI
-897 RGEIYLRQKAGG
+897 RGEVLLRQKAGNE
-909 DAAAAFQKIL
+909 AAAAFQKIL

-926 ISPLYPLAHLGLA
+926 TSPLYPLAHLGLA
-939 RASVLSGDTAKAR
+939 RASVLSGDTTRAR
-952 KEYQDFLALWKDADP
+952 KEYQDFLAVWKDADA
-967 DLPIL
+967 DLPVL
-972 QQAKDEYAK
+972 QQARDEYQK